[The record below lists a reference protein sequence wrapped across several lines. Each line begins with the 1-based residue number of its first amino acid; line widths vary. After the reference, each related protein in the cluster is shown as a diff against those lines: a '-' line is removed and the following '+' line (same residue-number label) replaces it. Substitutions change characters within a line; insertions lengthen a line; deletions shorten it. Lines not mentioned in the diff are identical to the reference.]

1 MIYFIKVSTRVA
13 RDPVDQISLQGFIRS
28 HPALSGI
35 TSCFLYGFTLIVL
48 WMLSLAGSRPSA
60 DRQGV
65 MKEVSVME
73 TMFLLE
79 NVSDPIIIVDNNFHV
94 ISANPSFYEC
104 FGTDRRSVSGKK
116 SCDLFKELDFS
127 QCNDACGRVVERAV
141 EGKKVAAPNDHCPQ
155 FDCAYPIIDRQGK
168 LQEIILILK
177 NVTRERRAAAAGGAG
192 SGEEIKKSTFSTIC
206 HDLASPLQV
215 IRACAD
221 VMALELE
228 GSDEAKSKSMRE
240 MLDAT
245 RRNERRLAEMV
256 RTIRLIPLLEEEEIY
271 HPERV
276 RPVTAADCTCSDF
289 RLLLRSDETLEWYLP
304 KDIPEIMIDP
314 GLLNRIFFNLLDNA
328 RRYVH
333 PGDRIV
339 VSAQYDRDREQ
350 VVFTVFDDG
359 DAISPDILPRL
370 FDKNVTVDLAKGEA
384 SSRRDHGWGLYF
396 CRLAVERFGGSI
408 SVESREGWGTQFSFT
423 VPVADPMITVAR
435 SPLHPVRESSPAA

>member
-1 MIYFIKVSTRVA
+1 M
-13 RDPVDQISLQGFIRS
+13 
-28 HPALSGI
+28 
-35 TSCFLYGFTLIVL
+35 
-48 WMLSLAGSRPSA
+48 
-60 DRQGV
+60 
-65 MKEVSVME
+65 ME

-94 ISANPSFYEC
+94 ISANPSFYEY
-104 FGTDRRSVSGKK
+104 FDTDRRSVSGKK

-127 QCNDACGRVVERAV
+127 QCNDACSRVVERAV

-155 FDCAYPIIDRQGK
+155 FDCAYPVIDRQGK

-177 NVTRERRAAAAGGAG
+177 NVTRERREAATERAAG

-221 VMALELE
+221 VMELELE
-228 GSDEAKSKSMRE
+228 GSDKAKSKSMRE

-271 HPERV
+271 NPEPV
-276 RPVTAADCTCSDF
+276 RPAAAADCTCSDF
-289 RLLLRSDETLEWYLP
+289 RLLLRKDETLEWYLP
-304 KDIPEIMIDP
+304 KDLPEIMIDP
-314 GLLNRIFFNLLDNA
+314 GLLNRIFFNLFDNA

-333 PGDRIV
+333 PGGRIV
-339 VSAQYDRDREQ
+339 VSAQYDLDREQ

-359 DAISPDILPRL
+359 DAISPDILPLL
-370 FDKNVTVDLAKGEA
+370 FDKNITVDIAKGEA

-408 SVESREGWGTQFSFT
+408 SVESRKGWGTQFSFT
-423 VPVADPMITVAR
+423 VPVADPMINVAR
-435 SPLHPVRESSPAA
+435 PPLHPARKSFPAA